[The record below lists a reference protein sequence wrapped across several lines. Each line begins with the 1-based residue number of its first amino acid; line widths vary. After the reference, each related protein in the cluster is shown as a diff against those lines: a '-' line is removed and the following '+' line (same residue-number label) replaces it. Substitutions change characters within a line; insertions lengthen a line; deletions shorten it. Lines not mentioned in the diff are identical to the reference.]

1 MPGTQF
7 MVPALGTQ
15 NHSVPIMGILAAS
28 KPQWLWAWNSSVI
41 QRSGGGS
48 SLGAVQL
55 TTEMAT
61 RAFLFQCLIW
71 DFLRLSFRGNTSQC
85 LQPASA
91 GREGSALPVPAAP
104 GIAAASQ
111 ELPTHGPACSP
122 QPGLHPVPSL
132 PSQQLPALSAQHST
146 GRRDSGLH
154 LHSQALP
161 RLPLY

>member
-1 MPGTQF
+1 
-7 MVPALGTQ
+7 MV
-15 NHSVPIMGILAAS
+15 
-28 KPQWLWAWNSSVI
+28 
-41 QRSGGGS
+41 QRSGGAS

-61 RAFLFQCLIW
+61 RAFLFQCLTW

-91 GREGSALPVPAAP
+91 GKEGSALPVPAAP

-122 QPGLHPVPSL
+122 QPGLHPAPSL
-132 PSQQLPALSAQHST
+132 PSQQLPALSAQHREE
-146 GRRDSGLH
+146 GQWAAL
-154 LHSQALP
+154 ALP
-161 RLPLY
+161 GSASAATLLMDEIWNDNPNPQSHCSGVN